1 MGEGNLN
8 LYRLY
13 CHVTLGGRARV
24 LVIIAVHARALT
36 DERAQLRSRRLT
48 DGGGLTRSQG
58 RKCLW
63 KTGRNSGFLSAMKGE
78 QTENGEKSTNSVSAK
93 DDGTAINITSDMF
106 ASECLRN

>member
-1 MGEGNLN
+1 MGEGNLY

-24 LVIIAVHARALT
+24 LVIIAVHARVLT

-63 KTGRNSGFLSAMKGE
+63 KTGRNSSAMKGE